1 MHLSQGKM
9 IMASKKPENM
19 SFEATIQELDELV
32 DQLENGDLA
41 LDDALKKFERGIA
54 LARSGQTKLDEAEQR
69 VRILLSNSDDAPL
82 SEFTDLPE

>member
-32 DQLENGDLA
+32 EQLENGDLA

-69 VRILLSNSDDAPL
+69 VSILLSNSDDAPL